1 MKRNV
6 LFLGFLLAAMPV
18 FAQQNDV
25 EPADPHPAPAQAWQ
39 TVKNVSLGWGSTD
52 IRYPRNAVPST
63 AKSLTLPAWK

>member
-39 TVKNVSLGWGSTD
+39 TV
-52 IRYPRNAVPST
+52 
-63 AKSLTLPAWK
+63 